1 MHEYS
6 IVQAV
11 IARVEAGARARG
23 ATRVHR
29 MLIAF
34 TVILAVLAV

>member
-1 MHEYS
+1 VHEYS
-6 IVQAV
+6 IVQAL

-29 MLIAF
+29 MQTAF
-34 TVILAVLAV
+34 SAILAVLGV